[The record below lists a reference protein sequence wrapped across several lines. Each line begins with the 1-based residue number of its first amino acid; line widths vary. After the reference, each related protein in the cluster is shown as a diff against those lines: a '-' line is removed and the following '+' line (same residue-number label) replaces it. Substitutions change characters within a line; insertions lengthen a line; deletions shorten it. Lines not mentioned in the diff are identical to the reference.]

1 MLDSWRVPA
10 ALKQHALPK
19 RRVEVSCELRRAVAD
34 EKLEGMLDLPIL
46 APRERYRRQMHP
58 ERCVDDCV
66 RMSTDSSYVGWLWW
80 SAFPW
85 PVQKPH
91 AVVAELD
98 TGIVIS
104 LAGALYAVIARN
116 LDGVFANAASASWMW

>member
-66 RMSTDSSYVGWLWW
+66 RMSTDSYYVGWLWCR
-80 SAFPW
+80 AFSR

-91 AVVAELD
+91 TVVAKLYA
-98 TGIVIS
+98 GVVIS
-104 LAGALYAVIARN
+104 LASTLYAVIAGD
-116 LDGVFANAASASWMW
+116 LDGVLANAASASWMW